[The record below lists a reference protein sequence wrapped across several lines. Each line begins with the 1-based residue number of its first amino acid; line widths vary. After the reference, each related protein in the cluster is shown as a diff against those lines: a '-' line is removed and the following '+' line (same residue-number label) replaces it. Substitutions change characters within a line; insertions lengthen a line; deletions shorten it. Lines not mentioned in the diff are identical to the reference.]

1 MRMRYEKKQFFTIFV
16 VITTAFITTF
26 TGSAMNLAIPTLGAE
41 FQASAG
47 TVGWIVTVYTLIV
60 AAFSVPWGRLADLKG
75 RKQILVMG
83 LVVFTLSSLA
93 SIFAKSMWI
102 LIFCRG
108 LQGIGAS
115 MIFSTNTALLISAFP
130 ETERGKVLGYSIA
143 ATYVGMSA
151 GPVLGGVLNQQF
163 SWRSIFI
170 FTSIVSGIAL
180 LVAWKKLSTECEVNE
195 KPKYDKQGAILYL
208 GMILLSMYGLSSLG
222 KGIFP
227 ILMIAFGVALG
238 FLWVKHERKIAEPM
252 VQVRLFQ
259 KNAAYTCANLAA
271 LMNYGATYAISYLLS
286 IYLQVIVG
294 YSSQGAGLVL
304 IIHPLLMAVLSS
316 ATGKWSDRYAPE
328 KLASVGMAFCTAGL
342 MICIFLN
349 QASGLWI
356 VILALFVTG
365 IGFALFSSPNTN
377 AVMACVKET
386 EYGVASSVLAT
397 MRSLGNTLSMAIVT
411 AVTNYYMGFEPL
423 QHAEPQTLIGTMR
436 WAFGIYTAICL
447 SGVFISMKRRKQ

>member
-1 MRMRYEKKQFFTIFV
+1 MSMRYEKKQFFTIFV
-16 VITTAFITTF
+16 VVTTAFITTF
-26 TGSAMNLAIPTLGAE
+26 TGSALNLAIPALGAE
-41 FQASAG
+41 FQISAG

-60 AAFSVPWGRLADLKG
+60 AAFSVPWGRLADLTG

-83 LVVFTLSSLA
+83 LAVFTLSSIA
-93 SIFAKSMWI
+93 SIFANSLWF

-108 LQGIGAS
+108 LQGVGAS
-115 MIFSTNTALLISAFP
+115 MIFSTNTALLISTFSK
-130 ETERGKVLGYSIA
+130 TERGKVLGYSIA

-163 SWRSIFI
+163 GWRSIFI

-180 LVAWKKLSTECEVNE
+180 LAAWKKLLEEHGENE
-195 KPKYDKQGAILYL
+195 NPKHDELGTILYL
-208 GMILLSMYGLSSLG
+208 GMVLLSMYGLSSLG
-222 KGIFP
+222 KGFFP
-227 ILMIAFGVALG
+227 ILMIVFGASLG
-238 FLWVKHERKIAEPM
+238 IFWARHEQKITEPM
-252 VQVRLFQ
+252 VQVRLFK

-271 LMNYGATYAISYLLS
+271 LMNYGATYAISYLIS
-286 IYLQVIVG
+286 IYLQVIMG

-304 IIHPLLMAVLSS
+304 IIHPLLMAALSS
-316 ATGKWSDRYAPE
+316 VTGKWSDRYAPA
-328 KLASVGMAFCTAGL
+328 KLASIGMAFCTAGL
-342 MICIFLN
+342 IICIFLN
-349 QASGLWI
+349 QETGLW
-356 VILALFVTG
+356 VVLVALFVTG

-411 AVTNYYMGFEPL
+411 AVTNYYMGTEPL
-423 QHAEPQTLIGTMR
+423 QHAEPQMLIRTMR

-447 SGVFISMKRRKQ
+447 AGVFVSMKRKEK